1 MMLRKQNVRALDLLA
16 REHGTGCLHRMDL
29 ASLLQVF
36 WIKQKA
42 KEIIE
47 EDPCK
52 NMTPGSPAWLACKEA
67 QRK

>member
-1 MMLRKQNVRALDLLA
+1 
-16 REHGTGCLHRMDL
+16 MDL

-47 EDPCK
+47 
-52 NMTPGSPAWLACKEA
+52 SPDNKYKMGETCPQEGKILADDQTCINNRV
-67 QRK
+67 QPRL

>member
-1 MMLRKQNVRALDLLA
+1 
-16 REHGTGCLHRMDL
+16 MDL

-52 NMTPGSPAWLACKEA
+52 DMPPGSPAWLACKEA